1 MLDENTTLTEQ
12 VAKLAREIDT
22 LTKMIHAQVC
32 DGDG

>member
-1 MLDENTTLTEQ
+1 